1 MNRREN
7 LILAIRAAECYHIL
21 GTERIFAR
29 FMQIGR
35 RGRERE
41 TKGKDLTAV
50 FGVRSASL
58 LRRGNGKRADRRDPA
73 RRARDGSGQSPVVGD
88 RGFRSRRRRIG
99 IVREA
104 GVRGKTEVV
113 LERDLLVCI
122 DPGHGFEDGGS
133 GASEA
138 SFYPDGTLEKDVT
151 ITVAGLLKNALEKE
165 GFRTVMTHDGESIPA
180 EYNWDGNDIFNPN
193 ERVALMNTLDPDY
206 IVSLHTNAAANPDAH
221 GVQIYYD
228 HVSDMKENDW
238 NEPAVEMIARTIDER
253 MGFGEEDA
261 TALRNLV
268 NAENG
273 SLAVTR
279 DSRAAAVLIELGF
292 STNEENAKNLIDP
305 EWQADI
311 ADAVAEGVGRF
322 FDSMGMTAKE
332 SERPVMPSTADGTAD
347 TADSSDSADPDSV
360 FLSPFGAVD
369 WRFENG
375 KYIYDFP
382 PRNTEGLAAFD
393 EMVSFPTT
401 RFEDANKPPQVDNW
415 FPGQVFYDESTGET
429 SYGWDRWDSTK
440 EVFKK
445 YGAIYRGDE
454 SRKVC
459 YLTFDCGYE
468 IGMTASLL
476 DTLKE
481 KQAPGTFFV
490 TGPFVRGESAD
501 FTKEYM
507 HSLTRRMLDEGHG
520 RALAQLRLRV
530 CGSQRRPAAQSAGRI
545 VPAQLIPL

>member
-1 MNRREN
+1 M
-7 LILAIRAAECYHIL
+7 
-21 GTERIFAR
+21 
-29 FMQIGR
+29 
-35 RGRERE
+35 
-41 TKGKDLTAV
+41 
-50 FGVRSASL
+50 
-58 LRRGNGKRADRRDPA
+58 
-73 RRARDGSGQSPVVGD
+73 
-88 RGFRSRRRRIG
+88 
-99 IVREA
+99 
-104 GVRGKTEVV
+104 
-113 LERDLLVCI
+113 
-122 DPGHGFEDGGS
+122 
-133 GASEA
+133 
-138 SFYPDGTLEKDVT
+138 T
-151 ITVAGLLKNALEKE
+151 ITVADLLKNALEKE
-165 GFRTVMTHDGESIPA
+165 GLRTVMTHDGESIPA

-193 ERVALMNTLDPDY
+193 ERVSLMNALDPDY
-206 IVSLHTNAAANPDAH
+206 IVSLHTNTAANPDAH

-228 HVSDMKENDW
+228 HVSAAKENDW
-238 NEPAVEMIARTIDER
+238 NEPAAEIIARTIDER

-261 TALRNLV
+261 TALRNPV

-311 ADAVAEGVGRF
+311 ASAVAEGVGRF

-332 SERPVMPSTADGTAD
+332 VLRPAAETIPEDG
-347 TADSSDSADPDSV
+347 DSAEPVLLSDSGS
-360 FLSPFGAVD
+360 LSPFGAVD

-382 PRNTEGLAAFD
+382 ARNAEGLKTFD
-393 EMVSFPTT
+393 EMYAFPTT
-401 RFEDANKPPQVDNW
+401 RFEDANKPPDVDNW
-415 FPGQVFYDESTGET
+415 FPGQVFYDETTGET

-440 EVFKK
+440 EIFKK

-507 HSLTRRMLDEGHG
+507 HNLTRRMLDEGHVVG
-520 RALAQLRLRV
+520 SHTNTHPDMTMLTADEAVNEMRQVEADFAREFPDAPELLFFRPPAGAVNEWLIRLEAKLGCRTVTWSATYRDYVVDEQWAYDDALNLLKSCLHPGCVYLLHTESATNAALLPELIDWIRAQGCVIEPL
-530 CGSQRRPAAQSAGRI
+530 CGIGA
-545 VPAQLIPL
+545 